1 MKKLIIR
8 SFVLIVVST
17 NAFAQKNQREINRE
31 YGRKYEEINSD
42 SSLTPYEKS
51 EKKREL
57 AIKQKQDN
65 IEYNK
70 ENYHTHHHNIDYKD
84 ERKKDIE
91 RKIDLLEDRYKRDKE
106 RIDNNDKLNKRKK
119 NAQKKILEKDYK
131 SKKDL
136 LKREKE
142 NIK

>member
-8 SFVLIVVST
+8 SFVLIVVSS

-70 ENYHTHHHNIDYKD
+70 GNYHTHQHNIDYKD

-106 RIDNNDKLNKRKK
+106 RIENNDKLNKREK

-131 SKKDL
+131 AKKDL